1 MAESFTFFVGVDL
14 GAERHHVVVL
24 NATGETV
31 GRRSVEHNGA
41 DVLELFSWLAK
52 ITGDTIASLI
62 AIAAETPRGSLVE
75 SGLER
80 GHPVFSINPKQLD
93 RFRDRFSVAGA
104 KDDYRDAL
112 VLAASLRTDQHCFRS
127 LQLGDPRLVLLRE
140 LSRTGDLLQRD
151 LRRNCNQLWSLLQR
165 YFPALLSLSP
175 AADDP
180 WLWTL
185 LQSAPL
191 PTQAARL
198 KPRQLEK
205 ILADHQIR
213 RVSASQLSD
222 LLHQPPLP
230 LAPGA
235 APALAESAGLLLP
248 HLRLLHQQTA
258 QLARRIDNLIEE
270 LQQDPDFA
278 EHRDIEILR
287 SFPGLGRV
295 FTATV
300 LAEAHRPL
308 VDRDYHALRAL
319 GGAAP
324 VTRQSGK
331 TKLVLL
337 RRACNHRVQHA
348 VFHSANV
355 FVQKDPR
362 ARQQYQR
369 LRLKGN
375 THARAL
381 RGVADRML
389 ALLFTL
395 LKNGSCYDPDR
406 RLASN
411 HPEGTPPQKNLDK

>member
-1 MAESFTFFVGVDL
+1 MTESFTFFVGVDL

-24 NATGETV
+24 NTTGETV
-31 GRRSVEHNGA
+31 GRRIVEHNGS
-41 DVLELFSWLAK
+41 DVLDLFSWLAK
-52 ITGDTIASLI
+52 VTANTISSLI
-62 AIAAETPRGSLVE
+62 AIAAETPSGSIVE

-80 GHPVFSINPKQLD
+80 GHSVFSINPKQLD

-140 LSRTGDLLQRD
+140 LSRTAILLQRH

-175 AADDP
+175 AANDP
-180 WLWTL
+180 WLWAL

-191 PTQAARL
+191 PTRAARL

-205 ILADHQIR
+205 ILTVHRIR
-213 RVSASQLSD
+213 RFSASQLFD
-222 LLHQPPLP
+222 LLRQPPLP
-230 LAPGA
+230 MAPGA
-235 APALAESAGLLLP
+235 AEALAESALLLLP
-248 HLRLLHQQTA
+248 QLSLLHKQLA
-258 QLARRIDNLIEE
+258 QLDSRIDKIIDQ
-270 LQQDPDFA
+270 LQQDPNFA

-287 SFPGLGRV
+287 TIPGIGRV

-300 LAEAHRPL
+300 LAEAHQPL
-308 VDRDYHALRAL
+308 VERDYHAMRAL

-331 TKLVLL
+331 TQRVLI

-348 VFHSANV
+348 LFHSANV

-362 ARQQYQR
+362 ARQQYHR
-369 LRLKGN
+369 LRQQGH
-375 THARAL
+375 THARSL
-381 RGVADRML
+381 RGVADRLL
-389 ALLFTL
+389 ALFFTL
-395 LKNGSCYDPDR
+395 LKNGSCYDPNR
-406 RLASN
+406 RQALN
-411 HPEGTPPQKNLDK
+411 QPEGTPPQKCLD

>member
-1 MAESFTFFVGVDL
+1 MTESFTFFVGVDL

-24 NATGETV
+24 NAAGETV

-41 DVLELFSWLAK
+41 DVLELFSWLANV
-52 ITGDTIASLI
+52 TANALTSLI
-62 AIAAETPRGSLVE
+62 AIAAETPRGSIVE

-104 KDDYRDAL
+104 KDDYRDAR
-112 VLAASLRTDQHCFRS
+112 VLAASLRTDQHCFRG

-140 LSRTGDLLQRD
+140 LSRTADLLQRD

-191 PTQAARL
+191 PAQAAGL

-205 ILADHQIR
+205 ILAAHHIR
-213 RVSASQLSD
+213 RFCASELAD
-222 LLHQPPLP
+222 LLRQPPLP
-230 LAPGA
+230 MAPGA
-235 APALAESAGLLLP
+235 AEALAESAVLLLP
-248 HLRLLHQQTA
+248 HLSLLHQQIA
-258 QLARRIDNLIEE
+258 QLASRIDKIIDQ
-270 LQQDPDFA
+270 LQQDPSFA

-287 SFPGLGRV
+287 TFPGSGRV

-300 LAEAHRPL
+300 LAEAHQPL
-308 VDRDYHALRAL
+308 VERDYHAMRAL

-331 TKLVLL
+331 TELIML
-337 RRACNHRVQHA
+337 RRAYNHRVQHA
-348 VFHSANV
+348 LFHSANV

-362 ARQQYQR
+362 ARQQYHR
-369 LRLKGN
+369 LRQKGN

-395 LKNGSCYDPDR
+395 LKNGSCYDSDR
-406 RLASN
+406 RQVPN
-411 HPEGTPPQKNLDK
+411 QTEGTPPQKNS